1 MEQAM
6 EDRVTELN
14 QNYNNLGED
23 LLLMEAV
30 VIAMHHENE
39 FPSEYITS
47 SLCRMMDYTD
57 QHLKEIR
64 NLAKMLLRDVPRR
77 REPPKQD
84 GRVCR

>member
-6 EDRVTELN
+6 EDCITELN

-64 NLAKMLLRDVPRR
+64 DLAKMLLRDVPRR